1 MTGDGKNNEL
11 IPCFMSL
18 LTDEEKLLYGQI
30 INYLLE
36 LGYTPKKNKVQGYS
50 LSFKHKKLN
59 KTIARMGIHG
69 GKIPKTFF
77 GIRFFAC
84 KSYSQ
89 KFYNA
94 IEYEIVS
101 RNGQY
106 CTEKSS
112 DVFLD
117 KDSLAGKNRC
127 GCCASCTGGGLGYYY
142 KYPGGKEVV
151 RCGAYPIVLPNFDA
165 NDIDEV
171 KSLLLEQHYYFLSI
185 A

>member
-69 GKIPKTFF
+69 GK
-77 GIRFFAC
+77 
-84 KSYSQ
+84 
-89 KFYNA
+89 
-94 IEYEIVS
+94 
-101 RNGQY
+101 
-106 CTEKSS
+106 
-112 DVFLD
+112 
-117 KDSLAGKNRC
+117 
-127 GCCASCTGGGLGYYY
+127 
-142 KYPGGKEVV
+142 EVV